1 MPLKKSYKMK
11 YIGVRGHRGAGK
23 ISISYLL
30 GNTLEYLVKNKGVI
44 QDDYNTLY
52 DTWVDDV
59 MADENCIYSASL
71 NNVMFES
78 FSSTILFFIELI
90 TGISVECLIS
100 DYYKDHMLVNLKDFT
115 TVEYSE
121 IPKDLKIYTHE
132 AVYDAIPKDLP
143 PAQIADDVY
152 MLLRDFIIYF
162 GMDVMQRFFGVDVW
176 VKSLDMGYKILP
188 EDYYN
193 DYKIYFDVK
202 TPAEVSCIRNKKGF
216 IININRSLNKK
227 ESKDL
232 NKLSKD
238 NRIDYNI
245 EIKGSLKD
253 LKNQI
258 IDICK
263 DIYSKR

>member
-1 MPLKKSYKMK
+1 M
-11 YIGVRGHRGAGK
+11 G
-23 ISISYLL
+23 
-30 GNTLEYLVKNKGVI
+30 
-44 QDDYNTLY
+44 
-52 DTWVDDV
+52 
-59 MADENCIYSASL
+59 DENCIYSASL

-78 FSSTILFFIELI
+78 FSSNILFFIELL
-90 TGISVECLIS
+90 TGIPAEGLVS
-100 DYYKDHMLVNLKDFT
+100 DYYKDHMLINLKDFT
-115 TVEYSE
+115 TAEYSE
-121 IPKDLKIYTHE
+121 IPQDLKIYTHE
-132 AVYDAIPKDLP
+132 GIYDAIPKDLP

-162 GMDVMQRFFGVDVW
+162 GMDIMQRFFGVDVW
-176 VKSLDMGYKILP
+176 VKALERGYKILP

-202 TPAEVSCIRNKKGF
+202 TPSEVSFIKNKEGL
-216 IININRSLNKK
+216 IININRPLNRK

-238 NRIDYNI
+238 TRIDYNI

-258 IDICK
+258 VDICK